1 MLNSYTSKRHSPFL
15 TVSPSL
21 FLTRAPLALAIAA
34 ALSTSAFAQTD
45 AIDKPDPSTEMEVM
59 VVTADFRSSSL
70 EKMPSSITVIDSQKI
85 QDESAQHFEDL
96 LNSIANFNWS
106 GGSSRPKYFQIRGV
120 GEQEQYQGAPNSS
133 VGYIIDDIDLS
144 GIGMVSSM
152 YDLQQVE
159 VLRGPQGTRYGANAL
174 AGLIYLKSNDPT
186 DVFEHGA
193 EVSLGDDNLRTFS
206 GFSSGPLTDSGKL
219 LYRVSLQQHQ
229 QNGYHDNLYL
239 GRDDTNGR
247 DEFSGRAKLR
257 WYATDDLQ
265 FDLTVLHA
273 DFDNG
278 YDVWSLTNSPTQTTS
293 DQPGV
298 DSQRTTGAGFKATY
312 SGAEAFELTSL
323 TSFANTD
330 HHYSY
335 DGDWSNPEYWAG
347 KQCDI
352 YDADWNSIGKLPCI
366 YDATWSK
373 TGNRKTIS
381 QELRLTSTDA
391 GRIFNDSTDWLIGV
405 YFANLQEDNSTV
417 DYAKYTSGEVDPI
430 VSERTKYIDSTYDAK
445 NYAVFGQLDFDL
457 TLDYSLS
464 LGVRFENRSSEYSD
478 ESSSTKT
485 NETKFDHFSPSESM
499 WGGHIALSKAL
510 SVQHNAYI
518 QLSRGYKAGGFNMTL
533 PTEFSG
539 QKEFD
544 TETLYNY
551 ELGLKSSW
559 LAGTLNT
566 SVALFYMDRQD
577 QQVAASIKNPN
588 DEADFILF
596 TDNAGSSQNYGL
608 EIDANWYIDS
618 NLHLYSSVGYL
629 NTAYGDYKYEVG
641 EDEFMDLSGRDLAH
655 SPHLTYSL
663 GGTYRT
669 NSGWFTNLNL
679 SGKSEF
685 YYSDS
690 NESRSEP
697 YTIVNAR
704 VGYEASAW
712 SAYLWGRNLF
722 NEEYG
727 VRGFYFGNEPD
738 NGWAEKQY
746 IRYGD
751 PRQIGVTFNV
761 KFM

>member
-1 MLNSYTSKRHSPFL
+1 MLNSKTLNSYTSKRHSPFS

-21 FLTRAPLALAIAA
+21 FLTRAPLALAIAT

-193 EVSLGDDNLRTFS
+193 EVSLGDDDLRTFS

-229 QNGYHDNLYL
+229 QNGYHENLYL

-312 SGAEAFELTSL
+312 SGAETFELTSL

-335 DGDWSNPEYWAG
+335 DGDWSNPEYWAS
-347 KQCDI
+347 KQCSENSNLAPCQ
-352 YDADWNSIGKLPCI
+352 YDYFWD
-366 YDATWSK
+366 K
-373 TGNRKTIS
+373 TGQRKTVS
-381 QELRLTSTDA
+381 QEFRLSSTEL
-391 GRIFNDSTDWLIGV
+391 GRIFADSTDWLLGV
-405 YFANLQEDNSTV
+405 YGMNLKEDNQLYSEYNTWP
-417 DYAKYTSGEVDPI
+417 DEVLD
-430 VSERTKYIDSTYDAK
+430 SEYEAT
-445 NYAVFGQLDFDL
+445 NYALFGQLDTDL
-457 TLDYSLS
+457 SSDYALS
-464 LGVRFENRSSEYSD
+464 VGLRLERRNSHYSD
-478 ESSSTKT
+478 T
-485 NETKFDHFSPSESM
+485 NNDNFDPSETM
-499 WGGHIALSKAL
+499 WGGHIAVSKVL
-510 SVQHNAYI
+510 NDSHNAYVRVA
-518 QLSRGYKAGGFNMTL
+518 RGYKAGGFNMTL
-533 PTEFSG
+533 PVELNDKKEFS
-539 QKEFD
+539 

-551 ELGLKSSW
+551 EIGLKSHW
-559 LAGTLNT
+559 LAGLIDTNL
-566 SVALFYMDRQD
+566 ALFYMDRQD
-577 QQVAASIKNPN
+577 QQVAASQQDPDKPQR
-588 DEADFILF
+588 FILF
-596 TDNAGSSQNYGL
+596 TENAGSSNNYGAEL
-608 EIDANWYIDS
+608 DATWYATD
-618 NLHLYSSVGYL
+618 NLQVYSSLGWL
-629 NTAYGDYKYEVG
+629 ETAYGDYQYQDKYGTEV
-641 EDEFMDLSGRDLAH
+641 DLTGRDLAH
-655 SPHLTYSL
+655 SPHFTYSL
-663 GGTYRT
+663 GGTYRA
-669 NSGWFTNLNL
+669 NSGWFANLNL

-738 NGWAEKQY
+738 NGWTEKQY

>member
-1 MLNSYTSKRHSPFL
+1 MSNRKTSNHQSPFS

-21 FLTRAPLALAIAA
+21 FLARAPLALAIAA
-34 ALSTSAFAQTD
+34 ALSTPVFAQTD

-186 DVFEHGA
+186 DVFEHGG
-193 EVSLGDDNLRTFS
+193 EVSLGDDDLRTFS

-219 LYRVSLQQHQ
+219 LYRVSMQQHQ

-312 SGAEAFELTSL
+312 SGAENFELTSL

-335 DGDWSNPEYWAG
+335 DGDWANSEYWAS
-347 KQCDI
+347 KQCNDDNGNLAPCQ
-352 YDADWNSIGKLPCI
+352 YDYFWD
-366 YDATWSK
+366 K
-373 TGNRKTIS
+373 TGQRKTAS
-381 QELRLTSTDA
+381 QEFRLSSTEQ
-391 GRIFNDSTDWLIGV
+391 GRIFAESTDWLLGV
-405 YFANLQEDNSTV
+405 YAMNLKEDNQLYSEYNASP
-417 DYAKYTSGEVDPI
+417 DEVLD
-430 VSERTKYIDSTYDAK
+430 SEYEAT
-445 NYAVFGQLDFDL
+445 NYALFGQLDTDL
-457 TLDYSLS
+457 GSNYALS
-464 LGVRFENRSSEYSD
+464 VGLRLERRNSHYSD
-478 ESSSTKT
+478 T
-485 NETKFDHFSPSESM
+485 NNDNFDPSETM
-499 WGGHIALSKAL
+499 WGGHIAVSKVL
-510 SVQHNAYI
+510 NDSHNAYVRVA
-518 QLSRGYKAGGFNMTL
+518 RGYKAGGFNMTL
-533 PTEFSG
+533 PVELNDKKEFS
-539 QKEFD
+539 

-551 ELGLKSSW
+551 EIGLKSHW
-559 LAGTLNT
+559 LAGLIDTNL
-566 SVALFYMDRQD
+566 ALFYMDRQD
-577 QQVAASIKNPN
+577 QQVAASQQDPDKPQR
-588 DEADFILF
+588 FILF
-596 TDNAGSSQNYGL
+596 TENAGSSNNYGAEL
-608 EIDANWYIDS
+608 DATWYATD
-618 NLHLYSSVGYL
+618 NLQVYSSLGWL
-629 NTAYGDYKYEVG
+629 ETAYGDYQYQDKYGTEV
-641 EDEFMDLSGRDLAH
+641 DLTGRDLAH
-655 SPHLTYSL
+655 SPHVTYSL
-663 GGTYRT
+663 GGTYRA
-669 NSGWFTNLNL
+669 NSGWFANLNL

>member
-1 MLNSYTSKRHSPFL
+1 MLNSKTLNSNTSKRHSPFS
-15 TVSPSL
+15 TITPSL
-21 FLTRAPLALAIAA
+21 FLTRAPLALAIAT

-45 AIDKPDPSTEMEVM
+45 AIDKPDPGTEMEVM

-335 DGDWSNPEYWAG
+335 DGDWSNPEYWAS
-347 KQCDI
+347 KQCSENSNLAPCQ
-352 YDADWNSIGKLPCI
+352 YDYFWD
-366 YDATWSK
+366 K
-373 TGNRKTIS
+373 TGQRKTVS
-381 QELRLTSTDA
+381 QEFRLSSTEL
-391 GRIFNDSTDWLIGV
+391 GRIFADSTDWLLGV
-405 YFANLQEDNSTV
+405 YGMNLKEDNQLYSEYNTWP
-417 DYAKYTSGEVDPI
+417 DEVLD
-430 VSERTKYIDSTYDAK
+430 SEYEAT
-445 NYAVFGQLDFDL
+445 NYALFGQLDTDL
-457 TLDYSLS
+457 GSDYALS
-464 LGVRFENRSSEYSD
+464 VGLRLERRNSHYSD
-478 ESSSTKT
+478 T
-485 NETKFDHFSPSESM
+485 NNDNFDPSETM
-499 WGGHIALSKAL
+499 WGGHIAVSKVL
-510 SVQHNAYI
+510 NDSHNAYVRVA
-518 QLSRGYKAGGFNMTL
+518 RGYKAGGFNMTL
-533 PTEFSG
+533 PVELNDKKEFS
-539 QKEFD
+539 

-551 ELGLKSSW
+551 EIGLKSHW
-559 LAGTLNT
+559 LAGLIDTNL
-566 SVALFYMDRQD
+566 ALFYMDRQD
-577 QQVAASIKNPN
+577 QQVAASQQDPDKPQR
-588 DEADFILF
+588 FILF
-596 TDNAGSSQNYGL
+596 TENAGSSNNYGAEL
-608 EIDANWYIDS
+608 DATWYATD
-618 NLHLYSSVGYL
+618 NLQIYSSLGWL
-629 NTAYGDYKYEVG
+629 ETAYGDYQYQDKYGTEV
-641 EDEFMDLSGRDLAH
+641 DLSGRDLAH
-655 SPHLTYSL
+655 SPHFTYSL

>member
-1 MLNSYTSKRHSPFL
+1 MSNRKTSNHQSPFS

-21 FLTRAPLALAIAA
+21 FLARAPLALAIAA
-34 ALSTSAFAQTD
+34 ALSTPVFAQTD
-45 AIDKPDPSTEMEVM
+45 AIDRPDPSTEMEVI

-186 DVFEHGA
+186 DVFEHGG
-193 EVSLGDDNLRTFS
+193 EVSLGEDDLRTFS

-219 LYRVSLQQHQ
+219 LYRVSMQQHQ

-239 GRDDTNGR
+239 DRDDTNGR

-312 SGAEAFELTSL
+312 SGAENFELTSL

-335 DGDWSNPEYWAG
+335 DGDWANSEYWAS
-347 KQCDI
+347 KQCNDDNGNLAPCQ
-352 YDADWNSIGKLPCI
+352 YDYFWD
-366 YDATWSK
+366 K
-373 TGNRKTIS
+373 TGQRKTVS
-381 QELRLTSTDA
+381 QEFRLSSTEQ
-391 GRIFNDSTDWLIGV
+391 GRIFAESTDWLLGV
-405 YFANLQEDNSTV
+405 YAMNLKEDNQLYSE
-417 DYAKYTSGEVDPI
+417 YNTSLDEVLD
-430 VSERTKYIDSTYDAK
+430 SEYEAT
-445 NYAVFGQLDFDL
+445 NYALFGQLDTDL
-457 TLDYSLS
+457 GSNYALS
-464 LGVRFENRSSEYSD
+464 VGLRLERRNSHYSD
-478 ESSSTKT
+478 T
-485 NETKFDHFSPSESM
+485 NNDNFDPSETM
-499 WGGHIALSKAL
+499 WGGHIAVSKVL
-510 SVQHNAYI
+510 NDSHNAYVRVA
-518 QLSRGYKAGGFNMTL
+518 RGYKAGGFNMTL
-533 PTEFSG
+533 PVELNDKKEFS
-539 QKEFD
+539 

-551 ELGLKSSW
+551 EIGLKSHW
-559 LAGTLNT
+559 LAGLIDTNL
-566 SVALFYMDRQD
+566 ALFYMDRQD
-577 QQVAASIKNPN
+577 QQVAASQQDPDKPQR
-588 DEADFILF
+588 FILF
-596 TDNAGSSQNYGL
+596 TENAGSSNNYGAEL
-608 EIDANWYIDS
+608 DATWYATD
-618 NLHLYSSVGYL
+618 NLQVYSSLGWL
-629 NTAYGDYKYEVG
+629 ETAYGDYQYQDKYGTEV
-641 EDEFMDLSGRDLAH
+641 DLTGRDLAH
-655 SPHLTYSL
+655 SPHVTYSL
-663 GGTYRT
+663 GGTYRA
-669 NSGWFTNLNL
+669 NSGWFANLNL

-704 VGYEASAW
+704 IGYEASAW

>member
-1 MLNSYTSKRHSPFL
+1 MLNSKTLNSNTSKRHSPFS
-15 TVSPSL
+15 TITPSL
-21 FLTRAPLALAIAA
+21 FLTRAPLALAIAT

-335 DGDWSNPEYWAG
+335 DGDWSNPEYWAS
-347 KQCDI
+347 KQCSENSNLAPCQ
-352 YDADWNSIGKLPCI
+352 YDYFWD
-366 YDATWSK
+366 K
-373 TGNRKTIS
+373 TGQRKTVS
-381 QELRLTSTDA
+381 QEFRLSSTEQ
-391 GRIFNDSTDWLIGV
+391 GRIFADSTDWLLGV
-405 YFANLQEDNSTV
+405 YAMNLKEDNQLYSEYNTWP
-417 DYAKYTSGEVDPI
+417 DEVLD
-430 VSERTKYIDSTYDAK
+430 SEYEAT
-445 NYAVFGQLDFDL
+445 NYALFGQLDTDL
-457 TLDYSLS
+457 GSDYALS
-464 LGVRFENRSSEYSD
+464 VGLRLERRNSHYSD
-478 ESSSTKT
+478 T
-485 NETKFDHFSPSESM
+485 NNDNFDPSETM
-499 WGGHIALSKAL
+499 WGGHIAVSKVL
-510 SVQHNAYI
+510 NDSHNAYVRVA
-518 QLSRGYKAGGFNMTL
+518 RGYKAGGFNMTL
-533 PTEFSG
+533 PVELNDKKEFS
-539 QKEFD
+539 

-551 ELGLKSSW
+551 EIGLKSHW
-559 LAGTLNT
+559 LAGLIDTNL
-566 SVALFYMDRQD
+566 ALFYMDRQD
-577 QQVAASIKNPN
+577 QQVAASQQDPDKPQR
-588 DEADFILF
+588 FILF
-596 TDNAGSSQNYGL
+596 TENAGSSNNYGAEL
-608 EIDANWYIDS
+608 DATWYATD
-618 NLHLYSSVGYL
+618 NLQIYSSLGWL
-629 NTAYGDYKYEVG
+629 ETAYGDYQYQDKYGTEV
-641 EDEFMDLSGRDLAH
+641 DLSGRDLAH
-655 SPHLTYSL
+655 SPHFTYSL

>member
-1 MLNSYTSKRHSPFL
+1 MSNKKSNNQSSIFTIS
-15 TVSPSL
+15 
-21 FLTRAPLALAIAA
+21 LTRAPVALAVSA
-34 ALSTSAFAQTD
+34 ALSASAWAQTD
-45 AIDKPDPSTEMEVM
+45 AIDKPDPNNDMEIM
-59 VVTADFRSSSL
+59 VVTADFRSASL
-70 EKMPSSITVIDSQKI
+70 EKMPSSITVIDAQQI
-85 QDESAQHFEDL
+85 QDESAQHFEDVM
-96 LNSIANFNWS
+96 NSIANFNWS

-133 VGYIIDDIDLS
+133 VGYIVDDIDLS

-193 EVSLGDDNLRTFS
+193 EVSLGNDDLQTFS

-229 QNGYHDNLYL
+229 QNGYRDNIYL
-239 GRDDTNGR
+239 NKEDTNGR
-247 DEFSGRAKLR
+247 DEFTGRAKLR

-265 FDLTVLHA
+265 LDLTLLHA

-278 YDVWSLTNSPTQTTS
+278 YDVWSLTNDPTNTLS

-312 SGAEAFELTSL
+312 SGAEQFELTSL

-335 DGDWSNPEYWAG
+335 DGDWANSEYWAS
-347 KQCDI
+347 KQCEEGGNVSPCQ
-352 YDADWNSIGKLPCI
+352 YDYFWD
-366 YDATWSK
+366 K
-373 TGNRKTIS
+373 TGQRKTLS
-381 QELRLTSTDA
+381 QEFRLSSTDQ
-391 GRIFNDSTDWLIGV
+391 GRIFAGSTDWLLGV
-405 YFANLQEDNSTV
+405 YAMNLKEDNQLYSEYNTWP
-417 DYAKYTSGEVDPI
+417 DEVLD
-430 VSERTKYIDSTYDAK
+430 SEYEAT
-445 NYAVFGQLDFDL
+445 NYAVFGQLDTDL
-457 TLDYSLS
+457 GADYALS
-464 LGVRFENRSSEYSD
+464 MGLRVERRNSHYSD
-478 ESSSTKT
+478 T
-485 NETKFDHFSPSESM
+485 NNDNFDPSETM
-499 WGGHIALSKAL
+499 WGGHIALSKVL
-510 SVQHNAYI
+510 NESHNVYARVA
-518 QLSRGYKAGGFNMTL
+518 RGYKAGGFNMTL
-533 PTEFSG
+533 PVELNDK
-539 QKEFD
+539 KEFD

-551 ELGLKSSW
+551 EIGLKSHW
-559 LAGTLNT
+559 FEGLIDTNL
-566 SVALFYMDRQD
+566 ALFYMDRQD
-577 QQVAASIKNPN
+577 QQVAASQQDPN
-588 DEADFILF
+588 KPQRFILY
-596 TDNAGSSQNYGL
+596 TENAGSSNNYGAEL
-608 EIDANWYIDS
+608 DATWYATD
-618 NLHLYSSVGYL
+618 NLQFYSSLGWL
-629 NTAYGDYKYEVG
+629 QTAYGNYQYQDKYGADV
-641 EDEFMDLSGRDLAH
+641 DLTGRDLAH

-663 GGTYRT
+663 GGTYRA
-669 NSGWFTNLNL
+669 NSGWFANLNM

-690 NESRSEP
+690 NDSRSEP
-697 YTIVNAR
+697 YTVVNAR
-704 VGYEASAW
+704 LGYEASAW

-722 NEEYG
+722 DEEYG

-751 PRQIGVTFNV
+751 PRQIGVTLNV

>member
-1 MLNSYTSKRHSPFL
+1 MSNRKTSNHQSPFS

-21 FLTRAPLALAIAA
+21 FLARAPLALAIAA
-34 ALSTSAFAQTD
+34 ALSTPVFAQTD

-186 DVFEHGA
+186 DVFEHGG
-193 EVSLGDDNLRTFS
+193 EVSLGDDDLRTFS

-219 LYRVSLQQHQ
+219 LYRVSMQQHQ

-312 SGAEAFELTSL
+312 SGAETFELTSL

-335 DGDWSNPEYWAG
+335 DGDWANSEYWAS
-347 KQCDI
+347 KQCNDDNGNLALCQ
-352 YDADWNSIGKLPCI
+352 YDYFWD
-366 YDATWSK
+366 K
-373 TGNRKTIS
+373 TGQRKTAS
-381 QELRLTSTDA
+381 QEFRLSSTEQ
-391 GRIFNDSTDWLIGV
+391 GRIFAESTDWLLGV
-405 YFANLQEDNSTV
+405 YAMNLKEDNQLYSEYNASP
-417 DYAKYTSGEVDPI
+417 DEVLD
-430 VSERTKYIDSTYDAK
+430 SEYEAT
-445 NYAVFGQLDFDL
+445 NYALFGQFDTDL
-457 TLDYSLS
+457 GSNYALS
-464 LGVRFENRSSEYSD
+464 VGLRLERRNSHYSD
-478 ESSSTKT
+478 T
-485 NETKFDHFSPSESM
+485 NNDNFDPSETM
-499 WGGHIALSKAL
+499 WGGHIAVSKVL
-510 SVQHNAYI
+510 NDSHNAYI
-518 QLSRGYKAGGFNMTL
+518 RVARGYKAGGFNMTL
-533 PTEFSG
+533 PVELNDKKEFS
-539 QKEFD
+539 

-551 ELGLKSSW
+551 EIGLKSHW
-559 LAGTLNT
+559 LAGLIDTNL
-566 SVALFYMDRQD
+566 ALFYMDRQD
-577 QQVAASIKNPN
+577 QQVAASQQDPDKPQR
-588 DEADFILF
+588 FILF
-596 TDNAGSSQNYGL
+596 TENAGSSNNYGAEL
-608 EIDANWYIDS
+608 DATWYATD
-618 NLHLYSSVGYL
+618 NLQVYSSLGWL
-629 NTAYGDYKYEVG
+629 ETAYGDYQYQDKYGTEV
-641 EDEFMDLSGRDLAH
+641 DLTGRDLAH
-655 SPHLTYSL
+655 SPHVTYSL
-663 GGTYRT
+663 GGTYRA
-669 NSGWFTNLNL
+669 NSGWFANLNL

>member
-1 MLNSYTSKRHSPFL
+1 MSNKKSNKKFYNKSYTQKSTKSSTF
-15 TVSPSL
+15 SL
-21 FLTRAPLALAIAA
+21 SLTRAPLALAITA
-34 ALSTSAFAQTD
+34 ALSTAAWAQTD
-45 AIDKPDPSTEMEVM
+45 AIDKPEPSNDMEIM
-59 VVTADFRSSSL
+59 VVTADFRSASL
-70 EKMPSSITVIDSQKI
+70 EKMPSSITVIDAQQI
-85 QDESAQHFEDL
+85 QDESAQHFEDVM
-96 LNSIANFNWS
+96 NSIANFNWS

-193 EVSLGDDNLRTFS
+193 EVSLGNDDLQTFS

-229 QNGYHDNLYL
+229 QNGYRDNLYL
-239 GRDDTNGR
+239 NKEDTNGR
-247 DEFSGRAKLR
+247 DEFTGRAKLR

-265 FDLTVLHA
+265 LDLTLLHA

-278 YDVWSLTNSPTQTTS
+278 YDAWSLTNDPKHTIS

-312 SGAEAFELTSL
+312 SGAESFELTSL

-335 DGDWSNPEYWAG
+335 DGDWANPEYWAA
-347 KQCDI
+347 KQCEDESNLAPCQ
-352 YDADWNSIGKLPCI
+352 YDYFWD
-366 YDATWSK
+366 K
-373 TGNRKTIS
+373 TGQRKTLS
-381 QELRLTSTDA
+381 QEFRLSSTDQ
-391 GRIFNDSTDWLIGV
+391 GRIFSGSTDWLLGV
-405 YFANLQEDNSTV
+405 YAMNLKEDNQLYSEYNTWP
-417 DYAKYTSGEVDPI
+417 DEVLD
-430 VSERTKYIDSTYDAK
+430 SEYEAT
-445 NYAVFGQLDFDL
+445 NYAVFGQLDTDL
-457 TLDYSLS
+457 GADYALS
-464 LGVRFENRSSEYSD
+464 VGLRAERRNSHYSD
-478 ESSSTKT
+478 T
-485 NETKFDHFSPSESM
+485 NNDNFDPSETM
-499 WGGHIALSKAL
+499 WGGHIALSKVL
-510 SVQHNAYI
+510 NESHNVYARVA
-518 QLSRGYKAGGFNMTL
+518 RGYKAGGFNMTL
-533 PTEFSG
+533 PVELNDK
-539 QKEFD
+539 KEFD

-551 ELGLKSSW
+551 EIGLKSHW
-559 LAGTLNT
+559 FEGLIDTNL
-566 SVALFYMDRQD
+566 ALFYMDRKD
-577 QQVAASIKNPN
+577 QQVAASQQDPN
-588 DEADFILF
+588 KPQRFILY
-596 TDNAGSSQNYGL
+596 TENAGSSHNYGAEL
-608 EIDANWYIDS
+608 DATWYATD
-618 NLHLYSSVGYL
+618 NLQFYSSLGWL
-629 NTAYGDYKYEVG
+629 ETAYGDYQYQDKYGSAV
-641 EDEFMDLSGRDLAH
+641 DLTGRDLAH

-663 GGTYRT
+663 GGTYRA
-669 NSGWFTNLNL
+669 NSGWFANVNL

-690 NESRSEP
+690 NDSRSEP

-722 NEEYG
+722 DEEYG

-751 PRQIGVTFNV
+751 PRQIGVTLNV

>member
-1 MLNSYTSKRHSPFL
+1 MSNRKTSNHQSPFS

-21 FLTRAPLALAIAA
+21 FLARAPLALAIAA
-34 ALSTSAFAQTD
+34 ALSTPVFAQTD

-186 DVFEHGA
+186 DVFEHGG
-193 EVSLGDDNLRTFS
+193 EVSLGDDDLRTFS

-219 LYRVSLQQHQ
+219 LYRVSMQQHQ

-312 SGAEAFELTSL
+312 SGAENFELTSL

-335 DGDWSNPEYWAG
+335 DGDWANSEYWAS
-347 KQCDI
+347 KQCNDDNGNLAPCQ
-352 YDADWNSIGKLPCI
+352 YDYFWD
-366 YDATWSK
+366 K
-373 TGNRKTIS
+373 TGQRKTAS
-381 QELRLTSTDA
+381 QEFRLSSTEQ
-391 GRIFNDSTDWLIGV
+391 GRIFAESTDWLLGV
-405 YFANLQEDNSTV
+405 YAMNLKEDNQLYSE
-417 DYAKYTSGEVDPI
+417 YNTSLDEVLD
-430 VSERTKYIDSTYDAK
+430 SEYEAT
-445 NYAVFGQLDFDL
+445 NYALFGQLDTDL
-457 TLDYSLS
+457 GSNYALS
-464 LGVRFENRSSEYSD
+464 VGLRLERRNSHYSD
-478 ESSSTKT
+478 T
-485 NETKFDHFSPSESM
+485 NNDNFDPSETM
-499 WGGHIALSKAL
+499 WGGHIAVSKVL
-510 SVQHNAYI
+510 NDSHNAYVRVA
-518 QLSRGYKAGGFNMTL
+518 RGYKAGGFNMTL
-533 PTEFSG
+533 PVELNDKKEFS
-539 QKEFD
+539 

-551 ELGLKSSW
+551 EIGLKSHW
-559 LAGTLNT
+559 LAGLIDTNL
-566 SVALFYMDRQD
+566 ALFYMDRQD
-577 QQVAASIKNPN
+577 QQVAASQQDPDKPQR
-588 DEADFILF
+588 FILF
-596 TDNAGSSQNYGL
+596 TENAGSSNNYGAEL
-608 EIDANWYIDS
+608 DATWYATD
-618 NLHLYSSVGYL
+618 NLQVYSSLGWL
-629 NTAYGDYKYEVG
+629 ETAYGDYQYQDKYGTEV
-641 EDEFMDLSGRDLAH
+641 DLTGRDLAH

-663 GGTYRT
+663 GGTYRA
-669 NSGWFTNLNL
+669 NSGWFANLNL

>member
-1 MLNSYTSKRHSPFL
+1 MLNSKTLNSNTSKRHSPFS
-15 TVSPSL
+15 TITPSL
-21 FLTRAPLALAIAA
+21 FLTRAPLALAIAT

-186 DVFEHGA
+186 DVFEHGG

-312 SGAEAFELTSL
+312 SGAETFELTSL

-335 DGDWSNPEYWAG
+335 DGDWSNPEYWAS
-347 KQCDI
+347 KQCSDDDGNLAPCQ
-352 YDADWNSIGKLPCI
+352 YDYFWD
-366 YDATWSK
+366 K
-373 TGNRKTIS
+373 TGQRKTVS
-381 QELRLTSTDA
+381 QEFRLSSTEQ
-391 GRIFNDSTDWLIGV
+391 GRIFADSTDWLLGV
-405 YFANLQEDNSTV
+405 YGMNLKEDNQLYSEYNTWP
-417 DYAKYTSGEVDPI
+417 DEVLD
-430 VSERTKYIDSTYDAK
+430 SEYEAT
-445 NYAVFGQLDFDL
+445 NYALFGQLDTDL
-457 TLDYSLS
+457 GSDYALS
-464 LGVRFENRSSEYSD
+464 VGLRLERRNSHYSD
-478 ESSSTKT
+478 T
-485 NETKFDHFSPSESM
+485 NNDNFDPSETM
-499 WGGHIALSKAL
+499 WGGHIAVSKVL
-510 SVQHNAYI
+510 NDSHNAYVRVA
-518 QLSRGYKAGGFNMTL
+518 RGYKAGGFNMTL
-533 PTEFSG
+533 PVELNDKKEFS
-539 QKEFD
+539 

-551 ELGLKSSW
+551 EIGLKSHW
-559 LAGTLNT
+559 LAGLIDTNL
-566 SVALFYMDRQD
+566 ALFYMDRQD
-577 QQVAASIKNPN
+577 QQVAASQQDPDKPQR
-588 DEADFILF
+588 FILF
-596 TDNAGSSQNYGL
+596 TENAGSSNNYGAEL
-608 EIDANWYIDS
+608 DATWYATD
-618 NLHLYSSVGYL
+618 NLQIYSSLGWL
-629 NTAYGDYKYEVG
+629 ETAYGDYQYQDKYGTEV
-641 EDEFMDLSGRDLAH
+641 DLTGRDLAH
-655 SPHLTYSL
+655 SPHLTYSI

>member
-1 MLNSYTSKRHSPFL
+1 MSNRKTSNHQSPFS

-21 FLTRAPLALAIAA
+21 FLARAPLALAIAA
-34 ALSTSAFAQTD
+34 ALSTPVFAQTD
-45 AIDKPDPSTEMEVM
+45 AIDRPDPSTEMEVI

-186 DVFEHGA
+186 DVFEHGG
-193 EVSLGDDNLRTFS
+193 EVSLGDDDLRTFS

-219 LYRVSLQQHQ
+219 LYRVSMQQHQ

-312 SGAEAFELTSL
+312 SGAENFELTSL

-335 DGDWSNPEYWAG
+335 DGDWANSEYWAS
-347 KQCDI
+347 KQCNDGNLAPCQ
-352 YDADWNSIGKLPCI
+352 YDYFWD
-366 YDATWSK
+366 K
-373 TGNRKTIS
+373 TGQRKTVS
-381 QELRLTSTDA
+381 QEFRLSSTEQ
-391 GRIFNDSTDWLIGV
+391 GRIFAESTDWLLGV
-405 YFANLQEDNSTV
+405 YAMNLKEDNQLYSEYNASP
-417 DYAKYTSGEVDPI
+417 DEVLD
-430 VSERTKYIDSTYDAK
+430 SEYEAT
-445 NYAVFGQLDFDL
+445 NYALFGQLDTDL
-457 TLDYSLS
+457 GSNYALS
-464 LGVRFENRSSEYSD
+464 VGLRLERRNSHYSD
-478 ESSSTKT
+478 T
-485 NETKFDHFSPSESM
+485 NNDNFDPSETM
-499 WGGHIALSKAL
+499 WGGHIAVSKVL
-510 SVQHNAYI
+510 NDSHNAYVRVA
-518 QLSRGYKAGGFNMTL
+518 RGYKAGGFNMTL
-533 PTEFSG
+533 PVELNDKKEFS
-539 QKEFD
+539 

-551 ELGLKSSW
+551 EIGLKSHW
-559 LAGTLNT
+559 LAGLIDTNL
-566 SVALFYMDRQD
+566 ALFYMDRQD
-577 QQVAASIKNPN
+577 QQVAASQQDPDKPQR
-588 DEADFILF
+588 FILF
-596 TDNAGSSQNYGL
+596 TENAGSSNNYGAEL
-608 EIDANWYIDS
+608 DATWYATD
-618 NLHLYSSVGYL
+618 NLQVYSSLGWL
-629 NTAYGDYKYEVG
+629 ETAYGDYQYQDKYGTEV
-641 EDEFMDLSGRDLAH
+641 DLTGRDLAH
-655 SPHLTYSL
+655 SPHVTYSL
-663 GGTYRT
+663 GGTYRA
-669 NSGWFTNLNL
+669 NSGWFANLNL

>member
-1 MLNSYTSKRHSPFL
+1 MLNSKTLNSNTSKRHSPFS
-15 TVSPSL
+15 TITPSL
-21 FLTRAPLALAIAA
+21 FLTRAPLALAIAT

-312 SGAEAFELTSL
+312 SGAETFELTSL

-335 DGDWSNPEYWAG
+335 DGDWSNPEYWAS
-347 KQCDI
+347 KQCSDDDGNLAPCQ
-352 YDADWNSIGKLPCI
+352 YDYFWD
-366 YDATWSK
+366 K
-373 TGNRKTIS
+373 TGQRKTVS
-381 QELRLTSTDA
+381 QEFRLSSTEL
-391 GRIFNDSTDWLIGV
+391 GRIFADSTDWLLGV
-405 YFANLQEDNSTV
+405 YGMNLKEDNQLYSEYNAWP
-417 DYAKYTSGEVDPI
+417 DEVLD
-430 VSERTKYIDSTYDAK
+430 SEYEAT
-445 NYAVFGQLDFDL
+445 NYALFGQLDTDL
-457 TLDYSLS
+457 GSDYALS
-464 LGVRFENRSSEYSD
+464 VGLRLERRNSHYSD
-478 ESSSTKT
+478 T
-485 NETKFDHFSPSESM
+485 NNDNFDPSETM
-499 WGGHIALSKAL
+499 WGGHIAVSKVL
-510 SVQHNAYI
+510 NDSHNAYVRVA
-518 QLSRGYKAGGFNMTL
+518 RGYKAGGFNMTL
-533 PTEFSG
+533 PVELNDKKEFS
-539 QKEFD
+539 

-551 ELGLKSSW
+551 EIGLKSHW
-559 LAGTLNT
+559 LAGLIDTNL
-566 SVALFYMDRQD
+566 ALFYMDRQD
-577 QQVAASIKNPN
+577 QQVAASQQDPDKPQR
-588 DEADFILF
+588 FILF
-596 TDNAGSSQNYGL
+596 TENAGSSNNYGAEL
-608 EIDANWYIDS
+608 DATWYATD
-618 NLHLYSSVGYL
+618 NLQIYSSLGWL
-629 NTAYGDYKYEVG
+629 ETAYGDYQYQDKYGTEV
-641 EDEFMDLSGRDLAH
+641 DLTGRDLAH
-655 SPHLTYSL
+655 SPHFTYSL
-663 GGTYRT
+663 GGTYRA
-669 NSGWFTNLNL
+669 NSGWFANLNL

>member
-1 MLNSYTSKRHSPFL
+1 MLNSKTLNSNTSKRHSPFS
-15 TVSPSL
+15 TITPSL

-45 AIDKPDPSTEMEVM
+45 AIDKPDPNTEMEVM

-312 SGAEAFELTSL
+312 SGAETFELTSL

-335 DGDWSNPEYWAG
+335 DGDWSNPEYWAS
-347 KQCDI
+347 KQCSENSNLAPCQ
-352 YDADWNSIGKLPCI
+352 YDYFWD
-366 YDATWSK
+366 K
-373 TGNRKTIS
+373 TGQRKTVS
-381 QELRLTSTDA
+381 QEFRLSSTEQ
-391 GRIFNDSTDWLIGV
+391 GRIFADSTDWLLGV
-405 YFANLQEDNSTV
+405 YAMNLKEDNQLYSEYNTLP
-417 DYAKYTSGEVDPI
+417 DEVLD
-430 VSERTKYIDSTYDAK
+430 SEYEAT
-445 NYAVFGQLDFDL
+445 NYALFGQLDTDL
-457 TLDYSLS
+457 GSDYALS
-464 LGVRFENRSSEYSD
+464 VGLRLERRNSHYSD
-478 ESSSTKT
+478 T
-485 NETKFDHFSPSESM
+485 NNDNFDPSETM
-499 WGGHIALSKAL
+499 WGGHIAVSKVL
-510 SVQHNAYI
+510 NDSHNAYVRVA
-518 QLSRGYKAGGFNMTL
+518 RGYKAGGFNMTL
-533 PTEFSG
+533 PVELNDKKEFS
-539 QKEFD
+539 

-551 ELGLKSSW
+551 EIGLKSHW
-559 LAGTLNT
+559 LAGLIDTNL
-566 SVALFYMDRQD
+566 ALFYMDRQD
-577 QQVAASIKNPN
+577 QQVAASQQDPDKPQR
-588 DEADFILF
+588 FILF
-596 TDNAGSSQNYGL
+596 TENAGSSNNYGAEL
-608 EIDANWYIDS
+608 DATWYATD
-618 NLHLYSSVGYL
+618 NLQIYSSLGWL
-629 NTAYGDYKYEVG
+629 ETAYGDYQYQDKYGTEV
-641 EDEFMDLSGRDLAH
+641 DLTGRDLAH

>member
-1 MLNSYTSKRHSPFL
+1 MSNRKTSNHQSPFS

-21 FLTRAPLALAIAA
+21 FLARAPLALAIAA
-34 ALSTSAFAQTD
+34 ALSTPVFAQTD
-45 AIDKPDPSTEMEVM
+45 AIDRPDPSTEMEVM

-186 DVFEHGA
+186 DVFEHGG
-193 EVSLGDDNLRTFS
+193 EVSLGDDDLRTFS

-219 LYRVSLQQHQ
+219 LYRVSMQQHQ

-239 GRDDTNGR
+239 DRDDTNGR

-312 SGAEAFELTSL
+312 SGAENFELTSL

-335 DGDWSNPEYWAG
+335 DGDWANSEYWAS
-347 KQCDI
+347 KQCNDDNGNLAPCQ
-352 YDADWNSIGKLPCI
+352 YDYFWD
-366 YDATWSK
+366 K
-373 TGNRKTIS
+373 TGQRKTAS
-381 QELRLTSTDA
+381 QEFRLSSTEQ
-391 GRIFNDSTDWLIGV
+391 GRIFAESTDWLLGV
-405 YFANLQEDNSTV
+405 YAMNLKEDNQLYSEYNASP
-417 DYAKYTSGEVDPI
+417 DEVLD
-430 VSERTKYIDSTYDAK
+430 SEYEAT
-445 NYAVFGQLDFDL
+445 NYALFGQLDTDL
-457 TLDYSLS
+457 GSNYALS
-464 LGVRFENRSSEYSD
+464 VGLRLERRNSHYSD
-478 ESSSTKT
+478 T
-485 NETKFDHFSPSESM
+485 NNDNFDPSETM
-499 WGGHIALSKAL
+499 WGGHIAVSKVL
-510 SVQHNAYI
+510 NDSHNAYVRVA
-518 QLSRGYKAGGFNMTL
+518 RGYKAGGFNMTL
-533 PTEFSG
+533 PVELNDKKEFS
-539 QKEFD
+539 

-551 ELGLKSSW
+551 EIGLKSHW
-559 LAGTLNT
+559 LAGLIDTNL
-566 SVALFYMDRQD
+566 ALFYMDRQD
-577 QQVAASIKNPN
+577 QQVAASQQDPDKPQR
-588 DEADFILF
+588 FILF
-596 TDNAGSSQNYGL
+596 TENAGSSNNYGAEL
-608 EIDANWYIDS
+608 DATWYATD
-618 NLHLYSSVGYL
+618 NLQVYSSIGWL
-629 NTAYGDYKYEVG
+629 ETAYGDYQYQDKYGTEV
-641 EDEFMDLSGRDLAH
+641 DLTGRDLAH
-655 SPHLTYSL
+655 SPHVTYSL
-663 GGTYRT
+663 GGTYRA
-669 NSGWFTNLNL
+669 NSGWFANLNL

>member
-1 MLNSYTSKRHSPFL
+1 MSNRKTSNHQSPFS

-21 FLTRAPLALAIAA
+21 FLARAPLALAIAA
-34 ALSTSAFAQTD
+34 ALSTPVFAQTD

-186 DVFEHGA
+186 DVFEHGG
-193 EVSLGDDNLRTFS
+193 EVSLGDDDLRTFS

-219 LYRVSLQQHQ
+219 LYRVSMQQHQ

-239 GRDDTNGR
+239 DRDDTNGR

-312 SGAEAFELTSL
+312 SGAENFELTSL

-335 DGDWSNPEYWAG
+335 DGDWANSEYWAS
-347 KQCDI
+347 KQCNDDNGNLAPCQ
-352 YDADWNSIGKLPCI
+352 YDYFWD
-366 YDATWSK
+366 K
-373 TGNRKTIS
+373 TGQRKTVS
-381 QELRLTSTDA
+381 QEFRLSSTEQ
-391 GRIFNDSTDWLIGV
+391 GRIFAESTDWLLGV
-405 YFANLQEDNSTV
+405 YAMNLKEDNQLYSE
-417 DYAKYTSGEVDPI
+417 YNTSLDEVLD
-430 VSERTKYIDSTYDAK
+430 SEYEAT
-445 NYAVFGQLDFDL
+445 NYALFGQLDTDL
-457 TLDYSLS
+457 GSNYALS
-464 LGVRFENRSSEYSD
+464 VGLRLERRNSHYSD
-478 ESSSTKT
+478 T
-485 NETKFDHFSPSESM
+485 NNDNFDPSETM
-499 WGGHIALSKAL
+499 WGGHIAVSKVL
-510 SVQHNAYI
+510 NDSHNAYI
-518 QLSRGYKAGGFNMTL
+518 RVARGYKAGGFNMTL
-533 PTEFSG
+533 PVELNDKKEFS
-539 QKEFD
+539 

-551 ELGLKSSW
+551 EIGLKSHW
-559 LAGTLNT
+559 LAGLIDTNL
-566 SVALFYMDRQD
+566 ALFYMDRQD
-577 QQVAASIKNPN
+577 QQVAASQQDPDKPQR
-588 DEADFILF
+588 FILF
-596 TDNAGSSQNYGL
+596 TENAGSSNNYGAEL
-608 EIDANWYIDS
+608 DATWYATD
-618 NLHLYSSVGYL
+618 NLQVYSSLGWL
-629 NTAYGDYKYEVG
+629 ETAYGDYQYQDKYGTEV
-641 EDEFMDLSGRDLAH
+641 DLTGRDLAH

-663 GGTYRT
+663 GGTYRA
-669 NSGWFTNLNL
+669 NSGWFANLNL

>member
-1 MLNSYTSKRHSPFL
+1 MSNRKTSNRHSPFS

-21 FLTRAPLALAIAA
+21 LLTRAPLALAIAA

-45 AIDKPDPSTEMEVM
+45 AIDRPDPSTEMEIM
-59 VVTADFRSSSL
+59 VVTADFRSASL

-85 QDESAQHFEDL
+85 QDESAQHFEDV

-193 EVSLGDDNLRTFS
+193 EVSMGDDDLRTFS

-265 FDLTVLHA
+265 LDLTVLHA

-278 YDVWSLTNSPTQTTS
+278 YDVWSLTNNPQETLS

-312 SGAEAFELTSL
+312 SGAENFELTSL

-330 HHYSY
+330 HQYSY
-335 DGDWSNPEYWAG
+335 DGDWANPEYWMG

-352 YDADWNSIGKLPCI
+352 YDSDWNSIGKLPCV

-373 TGNRKTIS
+373 VGERKTFT
-381 QELRLTSTDA
+381 QEFRLTSNDV
-391 GRIFNDSTDWLIGV
+391 GKIFNESTDWLFGV
-405 YFANLQEDNSTV
+405 YFSNLQEDNSLV
-417 DYAKYTSGEVDPI
+417 DYAKYSNGGLNP
-430 VSERTKYIDSTYDAK
+430 SFKERTKYLDSTYDAK
-445 NYAVFGQLDFDL
+445 NYAIFGQLDIDMSH
-457 TLDYSLS
+457 DYLLS
-464 LGVRFENRSSEYSD
+464 LGLRLENRSSDYSD
-478 ESSSTKT
+478 T
-485 NETKFDHFSPSESM
+485 NLDVFSPSETM
-499 WGGHIALSKAL
+499 WGGHVALSKAL
-510 SVQHNAYI
+510 SEQHNAYI
-518 QLSRGYKAGGFNMTL
+518 RVGKGYKAGGFNMTL
-533 PTEFSG
+533 PANLADK
-539 QKEFD
+539 KEFD

-551 ELGLKSSW
+551 ELGLKSAW
-559 LAGTLNT
+559 LSGVISTN
-566 SVALFYMDRQD
+566 VAVFYMDRQD
-577 QQVAASIKNPN
+577 QQISASKQNPE
-588 DEADFILF
+588 DMSEFILF
-596 TDNAGSSQNYGL
+596 VDNAGSSKNYGL

-618 NLHLYSSVGYL
+618 NWHLYSSVGYL

-641 EDEFMDLSGRDLAH
+641 EDEFVDLTGRDLAH
-655 SPHLTYSL
+655 SPHVTYSL
-663 GGTYRT
+663 GGTYRA
-669 NSGWFTNLNL
+669 NSGWFANVNL

-690 NESRSEP
+690 NDSRSEP

-722 NEEYG
+722 DEEYG

-738 NGWAEKQY
+738 TGWAEKQY

-751 PRQIGVTFNV
+751 PRQLGVTFNV

>member
-1 MLNSYTSKRHSPFL
+1 MSNRKTSNHQSPFS

-21 FLTRAPLALAIAA
+21 FLARAPLALAIAA
-34 ALSTSAFAQTD
+34 ALSTPVFAQTD

-70 EKMPSSITVIDSQKI
+70 EKIPSSITVIDSQKI

-186 DVFEHGA
+186 DVFEHGG
-193 EVSLGDDNLRTFS
+193 EVSLGEDDLRTFS

-219 LYRVSLQQHQ
+219 LYRVSMQQHQ

-312 SGAEAFELTSL
+312 SGAENFELTSL

-335 DGDWSNPEYWAG
+335 DGDWANSEYWAS
-347 KQCDI
+347 KQCNDDNGNLAPCQ
-352 YDADWNSIGKLPCI
+352 YDYFWD
-366 YDATWSK
+366 K
-373 TGNRKTIS
+373 TGQRKTAS
-381 QELRLTSTDA
+381 QEFRLSSTEQ
-391 GRIFNDSTDWLIGV
+391 GRIFAESTDWLLGV
-405 YFANLQEDNSTV
+405 YAMNLKEDNQLYSEYNASP
-417 DYAKYTSGEVDPI
+417 DEVLD
-430 VSERTKYIDSTYDAK
+430 SEYEAT
-445 NYAVFGQLDFDL
+445 NYALFGQLDTDL
-457 TLDYSLS
+457 GSNYALS
-464 LGVRFENRSSEYSD
+464 VGLRLERRNSHYSD
-478 ESSSTKT
+478 T
-485 NETKFDHFSPSESM
+485 NNDNFDPSETM
-499 WGGHIALSKAL
+499 WGGHIAVSKVL
-510 SVQHNAYI
+510 NDSHNAYVRVA
-518 QLSRGYKAGGFNMTL
+518 RGYKAGGFNMTL
-533 PTEFSG
+533 PVELNDKKEFS
-539 QKEFD
+539 
-544 TETLYNY
+544 TETLYNF
-551 ELGLKSSW
+551 EIGLKSHW
-559 LAGTLNT
+559 LAGLIDTNL
-566 SVALFYMDRQD
+566 ALFYMDRQD
-577 QQVAASIKNPN
+577 QQVAASQQDPDKPQR
-588 DEADFILF
+588 FILF
-596 TDNAGSSQNYGL
+596 TENAGSSNNYGAEL
-608 EIDANWYIDS
+608 DATWYATD
-618 NLHLYSSVGYL
+618 NLQVYSSLGWL
-629 NTAYGDYKYEVG
+629 ETAYGDYQYQDKYGTEV
-641 EDEFMDLSGRDLAH
+641 DLTGRDLAH

-663 GGTYRT
+663 GGTYRA
-669 NSGWFTNLNL
+669 NSGWFANLNL

-704 VGYEASAW
+704 VGYEASTW

>member
-1 MLNSYTSKRHSPFL
+1 MSNKKFYNKSYTNKSTKGSIF
-15 TVSPSL
+15 SL
-21 FLTRAPLALAIAA
+21 SLTRAPLALAISA
-34 ALSTSAFAQTD
+34 ALSTAAWAQTD
-45 AIDKPDPSTEMEVM
+45 AIDKPEPSNDMEIM
-59 VVTADFRSSSL
+59 VVTADFRSASL
-70 EKMPSSITVIDSQKI
+70 EKMPSSITVIDAQQI
-85 QDESAQHFEDL
+85 QDESAQHFEDVM
-96 LNSIANFNWS
+96 NSIANFNWS

-193 EVSLGDDNLRTFS
+193 EVSLGNDDLQTFS

-229 QNGYHDNLYL
+229 QNGYRDNLYL
-239 GRDDTNGR
+239 NKEDTNGR
-247 DEFSGRAKLR
+247 DEFTGRAKLR
-257 WYATDDLQ
+257 WYATDNLQ
-265 FDLTVLHA
+265 LDLTLLHA

-278 YDVWSLTNSPTQTTS
+278 YDAWSLTNDPKHTIS

-312 SGAEAFELTSL
+312 SGAESFELTSL

-335 DGDWSNPEYWAG
+335 DGDWANPEYWAA
-347 KQCDI
+347 KQCEDEGNLAPCQ
-352 YDADWNSIGKLPCI
+352 YDYFWD
-366 YDATWSK
+366 K
-373 TGNRKTIS
+373 TGQRKTLS
-381 QELRLTSTDA
+381 QEFRLSSTDQ
-391 GRIFNDSTDWLIGV
+391 GRIFAGSTDWLLGV
-405 YFANLQEDNSTV
+405 YAMNLKEDNQLYSEYNTWP
-417 DYAKYTSGEVDPI
+417 DEVLD
-430 VSERTKYIDSTYDAK
+430 SEYEAT
-445 NYAVFGQLDFDL
+445 NYAVFGQLDTDL
-457 TLDYSLS
+457 GADYALS
-464 LGVRFENRSSEYSD
+464 VGLRVERRNSHYSD
-478 ESSSTKT
+478 T
-485 NETKFDHFSPSESM
+485 NNDNFDPSETM
-499 WGGHIALSKAL
+499 WGGHIALSKVL
-510 SVQHNAYI
+510 NESHNVYARVA
-518 QLSRGYKAGGFNMTL
+518 RGYKAGGFNMTL
-533 PTEFSG
+533 PVELNDK
-539 QKEFD
+539 KEFD

-551 ELGLKSSW
+551 EIGLKSHW
-559 LAGTLNT
+559 FEGLIDTNL
-566 SVALFYMDRQD
+566 ALFYMDRQD
-577 QQVAASIKNPN
+577 QQVAASQQDPN
-588 DEADFILF
+588 KPQRFILY
-596 TDNAGSSQNYGL
+596 TENAGSSHNYGAEL
-608 EIDANWYIDS
+608 DATWYATD
-618 NLHLYSSVGYL
+618 NLQFYSSLGWL
-629 NTAYGDYKYEVG
+629 ETAYGDYQYQDKYGSAV
-641 EDEFMDLSGRDLAH
+641 DLTGRDLAH

-663 GGTYRT
+663 GGTYRA
-669 NSGWFTNLNL
+669 NSGWFANVNL

-690 NESRSEP
+690 NDSRSEP

-722 NEEYG
+722 DEEYG

-751 PRQIGVTFNV
+751 PRQIGVTLNV

>member
-1 MLNSYTSKRHSPFL
+1 MSNKKSNNQSSIFTIS
-15 TVSPSL
+15 
-21 FLTRAPLALAIAA
+21 LTRAPLALAVSA
-34 ALSTSAFAQTD
+34 ALSASAWAQTD
-45 AIDKPDPSTEMEVM
+45 AIDKPDPNNDMEIM
-59 VVTADFRSSSL
+59 VVTADFRSASL
-70 EKMPSSITVIDSQKI
+70 EKMPSSITVIDAQQI
-85 QDESAQHFEDL
+85 QDESAQHFEDVM
-96 LNSIANFNWS
+96 NSIANFNWS

-133 VGYIIDDIDLS
+133 VGYIVDDIDLS

-193 EVSLGDDNLRTFS
+193 EVSLGNDDLQTFS

-229 QNGYHDNLYL
+229 QNGYRDNIYL
-239 GRDDTNGR
+239 NKEDTNGR
-247 DEFSGRAKLR
+247 DEFTGRAKLR

-265 FDLTVLHA
+265 LDLTLLHA

-278 YDVWSLTNSPTQTTS
+278 YDVWSLTNDPTNTLS

-312 SGAEAFELTSL
+312 SGAEQFELTSL

-335 DGDWSNPEYWAG
+335 DGDWANPEYWAS
-347 KQCDI
+347 KQCEEGGNVSPCQ
-352 YDADWNSIGKLPCI
+352 YDYFWD
-366 YDATWSK
+366 K
-373 TGNRKTIS
+373 TGQRKTLS
-381 QELRLTSTDA
+381 QEFRLSSTDQ
-391 GRIFNDSTDWLIGV
+391 GRIFAGSTDWLLGV
-405 YFANLQEDNSTV
+405 YAMNLKEDNQLYSEYNTWP
-417 DYAKYTSGEVDPI
+417 DEVLD
-430 VSERTKYIDSTYDAK
+430 SEYEAT
-445 NYAVFGQLDFDL
+445 NYAVFGQLDTDL
-457 TLDYSLS
+457 GADYALS
-464 LGVRFENRSSEYSD
+464 MGLRVERRNSHYSD
-478 ESSSTKT
+478 T
-485 NETKFDHFSPSESM
+485 NNDNFDPSETM
-499 WGGHIALSKAL
+499 WGGHIALSKVL
-510 SVQHNAYI
+510 NESHNVYARVA
-518 QLSRGYKAGGFNMTL
+518 RGYKAGGFNMTL
-533 PTEFSG
+533 PVELNDK
-539 QKEFD
+539 KEFD

-551 ELGLKSSW
+551 EIGLKSHW
-559 LAGTLNT
+559 FEGLIDTNL
-566 SVALFYMDRQD
+566 ALFYMDRQD
-577 QQVAASIKNPN
+577 QQVAASQQDPN
-588 DEADFILF
+588 KPQRFILY
-596 TDNAGSSQNYGL
+596 TENAGSSNNYGAEL
-608 EIDANWYIDS
+608 DATWYATD
-618 NLHLYSSVGYL
+618 NLQFYSSLGWL
-629 NTAYGDYKYEVG
+629 QTAYGNYQYQDKYGTDV
-641 EDEFMDLSGRDLAH
+641 DLTGRDLAH

-663 GGTYRT
+663 GGTYRA
-669 NSGWFTNLNL
+669 NSGWFANLNM

-690 NESRSEP
+690 NDSRSEP
-697 YTIVNAR
+697 YTVVNAR
-704 VGYEASAW
+704 LGYEASAW

-722 NEEYG
+722 DEEYG

-751 PRQIGVTFNV
+751 PRQIGVTLNV

>member
-1 MLNSYTSKRHSPFL
+1 MSNRKTSNHQSPFS

-21 FLTRAPLALAIAA
+21 FLARAPLALAIAA
-34 ALSTSAFAQTD
+34 ALSTPVFAQTD
-45 AIDKPDPSTEMEVM
+45 AIDRPDPSTEMEVI

-186 DVFEHGA
+186 DVFEHGG
-193 EVSLGDDNLRTFS
+193 EVSLGDDDLRTFS

-219 LYRVSLQQHQ
+219 LYRVSMQQHQ

-239 GRDDTNGR
+239 DRDDTNGR

-312 SGAEAFELTSL
+312 SGAENFELTSL

-335 DGDWSNPEYWAG
+335 DGDWANSEYWAS
-347 KQCDI
+347 KQCNDDNGNLAPCQ
-352 YDADWNSIGKLPCI
+352 YDYFWD
-366 YDATWSK
+366 K
-373 TGNRKTIS
+373 TGQRKTVS
-381 QELRLTSTDA
+381 QEFRLSSTEQ
-391 GRIFNDSTDWLIGV
+391 GRIFAESTDWLLGV
-405 YFANLQEDNSTV
+405 YAMNLKEDNQLYSE
-417 DYAKYTSGEVDPI
+417 YNTSLDEVLD
-430 VSERTKYIDSTYDAK
+430 SEYEAT
-445 NYAVFGQLDFDL
+445 NYALFGQLDTDL
-457 TLDYSLS
+457 GSNYALS
-464 LGVRFENRSSEYSD
+464 VGLRLERRNSHYSD
-478 ESSSTKT
+478 T
-485 NETKFDHFSPSESM
+485 NNDNFDPSETM
-499 WGGHIALSKAL
+499 WGGHIAVSKVL
-510 SVQHNAYI
+510 NDSHNAYVRVA
-518 QLSRGYKAGGFNMTL
+518 RGYKAGGFNMTL
-533 PTEFSG
+533 PVELNDKKEFS
-539 QKEFD
+539 

-551 ELGLKSSW
+551 EIGLKSHW
-559 LAGTLNT
+559 LAGLIDTNL
-566 SVALFYMDRQD
+566 ALFYMDRQD
-577 QQVAASIKNPN
+577 QQVAASQQDPDKPQR
-588 DEADFILF
+588 FILF
-596 TDNAGSSQNYGL
+596 TENAGSSNNYGAEL
-608 EIDANWYIDS
+608 DATWYATD
-618 NLHLYSSVGYL
+618 NLQVYSSLGWL
-629 NTAYGDYKYEVG
+629 ETAYGDYQYQDKYGTEV
-641 EDEFMDLSGRDLAH
+641 DLTGRDLAH
-655 SPHLTYSL
+655 SPHVTYSL
-663 GGTYRT
+663 GGTYRA
-669 NSGWFTNLNL
+669 NSGWFANLNL

>member
-1 MLNSYTSKRHSPFL
+1 MSNKKSNKKFYNKSYTSKSTKGSIF
-15 TVSPSL
+15 SL
-21 FLTRAPLALAIAA
+21 SLTRAPLALAISA
-34 ALSTSAFAQTD
+34 ALSTAAWAQTD
-45 AIDKPDPSTEMEVM
+45 AIDKPEPSNDMEIM
-59 VVTADFRSSSL
+59 VVTADFRSASL
-70 EKMPSSITVIDSQKI
+70 EKMPSSITVIDAQQI
-85 QDESAQHFEDL
+85 QDESAQHFEDVM
-96 LNSIANFNWS
+96 NSIANFNWS

-193 EVSLGDDNLRTFS
+193 EVSLGNDDLQTFS
-206 GFSSGPLTDSGKL
+206 GFSSGPLSDSGKL

-229 QNGYHDNLYL
+229 QNGYRDNLYL
-239 GRDDTNGR
+239 NKEDTNGR
-247 DEFSGRAKLR
+247 DEFTGRAKLR
-257 WYATDDLQ
+257 WYATDNLQ
-265 FDLTVLHA
+265 LDLTLLHA

-278 YDVWSLTNSPTQTTS
+278 YDAWSLTNDPKHTIS

-312 SGAEAFELTSL
+312 SGAESFELTSL

-335 DGDWSNPEYWAG
+335 DGDWANPEYWAA
-347 KQCDI
+347 KQCEDDGNLAPCQ
-352 YDADWNSIGKLPCI
+352 YDYFWD
-366 YDATWSK
+366 K
-373 TGNRKTIS
+373 TGQRKTLS
-381 QELRLTSTDA
+381 QEFRLSSTDQ
-391 GRIFNDSTDWLIGV
+391 GRILAGSTDWLLGV
-405 YFANLQEDNSTV
+405 YAMNLKEDNQLYSEYNTWP
-417 DYAKYTSGEVDPI
+417 DEVLD
-430 VSERTKYIDSTYDAK
+430 SEYEAT
-445 NYAVFGQLDFDL
+445 NYAVFGQLDTDFGA
-457 TLDYSLS
+457 DYALS
-464 LGVRFENRSSEYSD
+464 VGLRAERRNSHYSD
-478 ESSSTKT
+478 T
-485 NETKFDHFSPSESM
+485 NNDNFDPSETM
-499 WGGHIALSKAL
+499 WGGHIALSKVL
-510 SVQHNAYI
+510 NESHNVYARVA
-518 QLSRGYKAGGFNMTL
+518 RGYKAGGFNMTL
-533 PTEFSG
+533 PVELNDK
-539 QKEFD
+539 KEFD

-551 ELGLKSSW
+551 EIGLKSHW
-559 LAGTLNT
+559 FEGLIDTNL
-566 SVALFYMDRQD
+566 ALFYMDRQD
-577 QQVAASIKNPN
+577 QQVAASQQDPN
-588 DEADFILF
+588 KPQRFILY
-596 TDNAGSSQNYGL
+596 TENAGSSHNYGAEL
-608 EIDANWYIDS
+608 DATWYATD
-618 NLHLYSSVGYL
+618 NLQFYSSLGWL
-629 NTAYGDYKYEVG
+629 ETAYGDYQYQDKYGSAV
-641 EDEFMDLSGRDLAH
+641 DLTGRDLAH

-663 GGTYRT
+663 GGTYRA
-669 NSGWFTNLNL
+669 NSGWFANVNM

-690 NESRSEP
+690 NDSRSEP

-704 VGYEASAW
+704 LGYEASAW

-722 NEEYG
+722 DEEYG

-751 PRQIGVTFNV
+751 PRQIGVTLNV

>member
-1 MLNSYTSKRHSPFL
+1 MSNKKSNKNSSIF
-15 TVSPSL
+15 TVA
-21 FLTRAPLALAIAA
+21 LTRAPLALAISA
-34 ALSTSAFAQTD
+34 ALSASAWAQTD
-45 AIDKPDPSTEMEVM
+45 AIDKPDPNNDMEIM
-59 VVTADFRSSSL
+59 VVTADFRSASL
-70 EKMPSSITVIDSQKI
+70 EKMPSSITVIDAQQI
-85 QDESAQHFEDL
+85 QDENAQHFEDVM
-96 LNSIANFNWS
+96 NSIANFNWS

-133 VGYIIDDIDLS
+133 VGYIVDDIDLS

-193 EVSLGDDNLRTFS
+193 EVSLGNDDLQTFS
-206 GFSSGPLTDSGKL
+206 GFSSGPLSDSGKL
-219 LYRVSLQQHQ
+219 LYRVALQQHQ
-229 QNGYHDNLYL
+229 QNGYRDNLYL
-239 GRDDTNGR
+239 NKEDTNGR
-247 DEFSGRAKLR
+247 DEFTGRAKLR

-265 FDLTVLHA
+265 LDLTLLHA

-278 YDVWSLTNSPTQTTS
+278 YDVWSLSNDPTNTIS

-312 SGAEAFELTSL
+312 SGTEQFELTSL

-335 DGDWSNPEYWAG
+335 DGDWANSEYWAS

-352 YDADWNSIGKLPCI
+352 YDADWNSIGKLPCV

-373 TGNRKTIS
+373 VGQRKTFT
-381 QELRLTSTDA
+381 QELRLTSSDA
-391 GRIFNDSTDWLIGV
+391 GRIFNESTDWLIGV
-405 YFANLQEDNSTV
+405 YFSSLQEDNSLI
-417 DYAKYTSGEVDPI
+417 DYAKYSNGGLNP
-430 VSERTKYIDSTYDAK
+430 SFKERTKYLDSTYDAQ
-445 NYAVFGQLDFDL
+445 NYAIFGQLDIDMSN
-457 TLDYSLS
+457 DYLLS
-464 LGVRFENRSSEYSD
+464 LGLRLENRSSDYSD
-478 ESSSTKT
+478 T
-485 NETKFDHFSPSESM
+485 NLDNFSPSETM
-499 WGGHIALSKAL
+499 WGGHLALSKAL
-510 SVQHNAYI
+510 SEQHNAYI
-518 QLSRGYKAGGFNMTL
+518 RVARGYKAGGFNMTL
-533 PTEFSG
+533 PADFSDK
-539 QKEFD
+539 KEFN

-551 ELGLKSSW
+551 ELGLKSAW
-559 LAGTLNT
+559 LSGALSTN
-566 SVALFYMDRQD
+566 VALFYMDRQD
-577 QQVAASIKNPN
+577 QQVSASKQNPE
-588 DEADFILF
+588 DLSEFILF
-596 TDNAGSSQNYGL
+596 IDNAGSSKNYGL

-618 NLHLYSSVGYL
+618 NWHLYSSVGYL
-629 NTAYGDYKYEVG
+629 NTAYGDYQYEVA
-641 EDEFMDLSGRDLAH
+641 EDQFVDLTGRELAH
-655 SPHLTYSL
+655 SPHFTYSL
-663 GGTYRT
+663 GGTYRA
-669 NSGWFTNLNL
+669 NSGWFANLNM

-690 NESRSEP
+690 NDSSSEP
-697 YTIVNAR
+697 YTVVNAR
-704 VGYEASAW
+704 LGYEASAW

-722 NEEYG
+722 DEEYG

-751 PRQIGVTFNV
+751 PHQIGVTLNV

>member
-1 MLNSYTSKRHSPFL
+1 MLNSKTLNSNTSKRHSPFS
-15 TVSPSL
+15 TITPSL
-21 FLTRAPLALAIAA
+21 FLTRAPLALAIVA

-193 EVSLGDDNLRTFS
+193 EVSLGDDDLRTFS

-312 SGAEAFELTSL
+312 SGAETFELTSL

-335 DGDWSNPEYWAG
+335 DGDWSNPEYWAS
-347 KQCDI
+347 KQCSDDDGNLAPCQ
-352 YDADWNSIGKLPCI
+352 YDYFWD
-366 YDATWSK
+366 K
-373 TGNRKTIS
+373 TGQRKTVS
-381 QELRLTSTDA
+381 QEFRLSSTEQ
-391 GRIFNDSTDWLIGV
+391 GRIFADSTDWLLGV
-405 YFANLQEDNSTV
+405 YGMNLKEDNQLYSEYNTWP
-417 DYAKYTSGEVDPI
+417 DEVLD
-430 VSERTKYIDSTYDAK
+430 SEYEAT
-445 NYAVFGQLDFDL
+445 NYALFGQLDTDL
-457 TLDYSLS
+457 GSDYALS
-464 LGVRFENRSSEYSD
+464 VGLRLERRNSHYSD
-478 ESSSTKT
+478 T
-485 NETKFDHFSPSESM
+485 NNDNFDPSETM
-499 WGGHIALSKAL
+499 WGGHIAVSKVL
-510 SVQHNAYI
+510 NDSHNAYVRVA
-518 QLSRGYKAGGFNMTL
+518 RGYKAGGFNMTL
-533 PTEFSG
+533 PVELNDKKEFS
-539 QKEFD
+539 

-551 ELGLKSSW
+551 EIGLKSHW
-559 LAGTLNT
+559 LAGLIDTNL
-566 SVALFYMDRQD
+566 ALFYMDRQD
-577 QQVAASIKNPN
+577 QQVAASQQDPDKPQR
-588 DEADFILF
+588 FILF
-596 TDNAGSSQNYGL
+596 TENAGSSNNYGAEL
-608 EIDANWYIDS
+608 DATWYATD
-618 NLHLYSSVGYL
+618 NLQIYSSLGWL
-629 NTAYGDYKYEVG
+629 ETAYGDYQYQDKYGTEV
-641 EDEFMDLSGRDLAH
+641 DLTGRDLAH
-655 SPHLTYSL
+655 SPHLTYSI

>member
-1 MLNSYTSKRHSPFL
+1 MSNRKTSNRHSP
-15 TVSPSL
+15 

-34 ALSTSAFAQTD
+34 ALSTVAFAQTD

-85 QDESAQHFEDL
+85 QDESAQHFEDV

-186 DVFEHGA
+186 DVFEHGG
-193 EVSLGDDNLRTFS
+193 EVSLGDDDLRTFS

-312 SGAEAFELTSL
+312 SGAETFELTSL

-335 DGDWSNPEYWAG
+335 DGDWSNPEYWAS
-347 KQCDI
+347 KQCSDDDGNLAPCQ
-352 YDADWNSIGKLPCI
+352 YDYFWD
-366 YDATWSK
+366 K
-373 TGNRKTIS
+373 TGQRKTVS
-381 QELRLTSTDA
+381 QEFRLSSTEQ
-391 GRIFNDSTDWLIGV
+391 GRIFADSTDWLLGV
-405 YFANLQEDNSTV
+405 YAMNLKEDNQLYSEYNTWP
-417 DYAKYTSGEVDPI
+417 DEVLD
-430 VSERTKYIDSTYDAK
+430 SEYEAT
-445 NYAVFGQLDFDL
+445 NYALFGQLDTDL
-457 TLDYSLS
+457 GSDYALS
-464 LGVRFENRSSEYSD
+464 VGLRLERRNSHYSD
-478 ESSSTKT
+478 T
-485 NETKFDHFSPSESM
+485 NNDNFDPSETM
-499 WGGHIALSKAL
+499 WGGHIAVSKVL
-510 SVQHNAYI
+510 NDSHNAYVRVA
-518 QLSRGYKAGGFNMTL
+518 RGYKAGGFNMTL
-533 PTEFSG
+533 PVELNDKKEFS
-539 QKEFD
+539 

-551 ELGLKSSW
+551 EIGLKSHW
-559 LAGTLNT
+559 LAGLIDTNL
-566 SVALFYMDRQD
+566 ALFYMDRQD
-577 QQVAASIKNPN
+577 QQVAASQQDPDKPQR
-588 DEADFILF
+588 FILF
-596 TDNAGSSQNYGL
+596 TENAGSSNNYGAEL
-608 EIDANWYIDS
+608 DATWYATD
-618 NLHLYSSVGYL
+618 NLQIYSSLGWL
-629 NTAYGDYKYEVG
+629 ETAYGDYQYQDKYGTEV
-641 EDEFMDLSGRDLAH
+641 DLTGRDLAH